1 MHKESWLVRKDRLLA
16 MRFFQ
21 DKISD
26 EDGTLYM
33 RVHYASCKQR
43 FLRGITPHVDL
54 YASEKMAFELAREL
68 WRSSLETDWE
78 VSDKPLWLTR

>member
-1 MHKESWLVRKDRLLA
+1 MHKESWLVRKDRILA

-26 EDGTLYM
+26 EYGTLYM
-33 RVHYASCKQR
+33 RVHYACCER
-43 FLRGITPHVDL
+43 GFLRGVTPHVDL
-54 YASEKMAFELAREL
+54 YASERMGFEIAREL

-78 VSDKPLWLTR
+78 VSEKPLWLTS